1 MKRLY
6 AVICTL
12 LIAVST
18 TYAAEKSAEKNMFK
32 DLDKDR
38 SGTISQKEASKQKQ
52 LSKNWA
58 SYDTNQDGQL
68 DESEFSAF
76 EAVLQETSEPDD

>member
-6 AVICTL
+6 AVIYTL

-18 TYAAEKSAEKNMFK
+18 TYAAEKSEEDNLFMK
-32 DLDKDR
+32 LDKDQ

-68 DESEFSAF
+68 DQSEFSAF
-76 EAVLQETSEPDD
+76 EAVLKETSEPED